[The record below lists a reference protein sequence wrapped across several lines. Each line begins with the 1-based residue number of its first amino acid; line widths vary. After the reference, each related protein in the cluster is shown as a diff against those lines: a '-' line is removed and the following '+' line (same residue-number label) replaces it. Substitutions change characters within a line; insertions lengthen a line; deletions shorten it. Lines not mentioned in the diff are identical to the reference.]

1 MESQDGS
8 YFSDEKSEKNERYEI
23 PEVLEG
29 LRPEVLVNQATL
41 GNQYP
46 PAKKKTQWRYM
57 STYNA
62 AIYSS
67 SNKPTAVLSKN
78 LFPLISF
85 LKQMTKYF
93 TEEIHSLLFNA
104 HSLALKLIS
113 QYLTIYAQVNIC
125 NNTE

>member
-46 PAKKKTQWRYM
+46 PAKKKTQ
-57 STYNA
+57 
-62 AIYSS
+62 
-67 SNKPTAVLSKN
+67 
-78 LFPLISF
+78 
-85 LKQMTKYF
+85 
-93 TEEIHSLLFNA
+93 
-104 HSLALKLIS
+104 
-113 QYLTIYAQVNIC
+113 
-125 NNTE
+125 

>member
-1 MESQDGS
+1 
-8 YFSDEKSEKNERYEI
+8 
-23 PEVLEG
+23 
-29 LRPEVLVNQATL
+29 
-41 GNQYP
+41 
-46 PAKKKTQWRYM
+46 M